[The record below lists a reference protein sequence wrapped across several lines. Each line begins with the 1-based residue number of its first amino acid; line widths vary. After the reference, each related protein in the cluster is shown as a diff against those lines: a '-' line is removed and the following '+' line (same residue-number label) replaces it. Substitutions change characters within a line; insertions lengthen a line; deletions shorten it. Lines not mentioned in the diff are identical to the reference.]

1 MPSVELHRF
10 TPCYFLPPAL
20 SPAFDLCLY
29 QALLYLQPLSLLLP
43 TLRSSALPGEVT
55 AVDERHNGPDW
66 RCGTLLGQASSWAKY
81 STACLIDLVLGEVSV
96 SQPAI
101 NKNTSACNQVYEPL
115 FVVAKNIYGHIT
127 MRAPYPVRSVKLS
140 MVQTG

>member
-55 AVDERHNGPDW
+55 AVDERHYGPDW
-66 RCGTLLGQASSWAKY
+66 RCGTLLGQASSGRSIRQMLDRHAR
-81 STACLIDLVLGEVSV
+81 EVSC
-96 SQPAI
+96 QPAI
-101 NKNTSACNQVYEPL
+101 NQNTAACDQVY
-115 FVVAKNIYGHIT
+115 K
-127 MRAPYPVRSVKLS
+127 SVFAHLE
-140 MVQTG
+140 VYTATLP

>member
-55 AVDERHNGPDW
+55 VVDERHYGPDW

-81 STACLIDLVLGEVSV
+81 TAPITALGSPVL
-96 SQPAI
+96 
-101 NKNTSACNQVYEPL
+101 C
-115 FVVAKNIYGHIT
+115 
-127 MRAPYPVRSVKLS
+127 
-140 MVQTG
+140 